1 MFDQMVVTNTAIAWK
16 RQFFMGQVP
25 GGVST
30 SAGEDQCL
38 YLASSLDEDTYL
50 QVHTPT
56 LSSILAGKLD
66 NITATRRGGTPI
78 VKWILNP
85 TAWSPSGSIIQPIC
99 CPSILNFGFLYKSPL
114 HAGMVHSVYVRRVVL
129 I

>member
-16 RQFFMGQVP
+16 RQIFMERVHGE
-25 GGVST
+25 VST
-30 SAGEDQCL
+30 GAGEDQCL
-38 YLASSLDEDTYL
+38 YLASSLGKSTYL
-50 QVHTPT
+50 QVQTPA

-66 NITATRRGGTPI
+66 NITATRRGGMPI

-85 TAWSPSGSIIQPIC
+85 TAWSPSGSITQPMC

-114 HAGMVHSVYVRRVVL
+114 HAGMVHSVHVRRVVL